1 MNKSLITKLII
12 SCIFILSCGETLQDK
27 EINLQTEDAIVAGQN
42 LRVSYNTNLKFEK
55 VSLSLLENNKTVEY
69 YGEQQF
75 NNSFFINRIINVS
88 LNRNKKY
95 FLEAKFYNKNNL
107 ETKRLPL
114 QIEASIIVKSL
125 CATENCLSLT
135 GNVIEGVN
143 NTLHVDLFK
152 IAATKIKYH
161 VITPYE
167 NYEVENVYN
176 SPVTVDWLNNIR
188 LKKVPKDISSYIAIV
203 NIEAFDN
210 HGLSTETSL
219 PFKVVRPLE
228 VKHYGKYE
236 LAEVY
241 EPVPV
246 TGCIPGTVGN
256 NVQYSESQS
265 ETRQNSV
272 STTLNRNWSNSLS
285 SNSSQTNSEGINV
298 GETSS
303 TILSSSL
310 QESETQ
316 SESLSNTYSKSEG
329 SNLQFNTTD
338 GENWSWS
345 LGETNSNTQGNS
357 NTNSSNNNI
366 SGGVTTGVSGEGS
379 LPFLAKASGKVEV
392 SAGVSRGWGE
402 SNSQSESNTQS
413 DTRGYST
420 GGSSQNGKSYGS
432 VQNEV
437 RGHSLTGAYVL
448 SSSASNTVSESTSL
462 SSGRVWN
469 MSESLSSGKVITE
482 GNSESLSQ
490 TIVTSESSSTTFSYS
505 GYIPRGRF
513 GMFHRQT
520 SRYVKLSEIISY
532 DLNGYPSHAGFIM
545 MNTWAWAPDLSI
557 GNSCDEVLN
566 SSLPKAECLIPPCG
580 E

>member
-1 MNKSLITKLII
+1 M
-12 SCIFILSCGETLQDK
+12 QDS
-27 EINLQTEDAIVAGQN
+27 EIKVNLPKTVVAGQN
-42 LRVSYNTNLKFEK
+42 LRIDYNTSLKFK
-55 VSLSLLENNKTVEY
+55 DVSLSLIENDKEVEF
-69 YGEQQF
+69 YGVQKF
-75 NNSFFINRIINVS
+75 SNTYFVNRIINVT
-88 LNRNKKY
+88 LNRNSTY
-95 FLEAKFYNKNNL
+95 YLGFKFYTENNF
-107 ETKRLPL
+107 EVKRIPL
-114 QIEASIIVKSL
+114 QIEPSIVIKSL
-125 CATENCLSLT
+125 CASDSCSVLT
-135 GNVIEGVN
+135 GNVIEGVG
-143 NTLHVDLFK
+143 NTVNIEIFK
-152 IAATKIKYH
+152 LAATKIVYR
-161 VITPYE
+161 VTSPYE
-167 NYEVENVYN
+167 DYEVENVYRT
-176 SPVTVDWLNNIR
+176 PVVNDWINNLR
-188 LKKVPKDISSYIAIV
+188 LKKVPDEVSSYIAVI
-203 NIEAFDN
+203 NIKAFDSE
-210 HGLSTETSL
+210 GLTAETSL

-272 STTLNRNWSNSLS
+272 STTVSNDWTNSLS
-285 SNSSQTNSEGINV
+285 SNLSQTNSEGINV

-303 TILSSSL
+303 TVLSSSL

-316 SESLSNTYSKSEG
+316 SESLSNTYSTSES
-329 SNLQFNTTD
+329 SNIQFSTTD

-345 LGETNSNTQGNS
+345 LGESNSNTQGNS
-357 NTNSSNNNI
+357 STNNSNNTI
-366 SGGVTTGVSGEGS
+366 SGGVTTGFSGEGS

-392 SAGVSRGWGE
+392 SAGVSRSWGE
-402 SNSQSESNTQS
+402 SNTQSESNTQTDS
-413 DTRGYST
+413 RGYST
-420 GGSSQNGKSYGS
+420 GGSSQSGKSYGS

-437 RGHSLTGAYVL
+437 RGHALSGAYVL
-448 SSSASNTVSESTSL
+448 SSSSSSSVSESTSL

-490 TIVTSESSSTTFSYS
+490 TIVTSESSTTTFSYS

-532 DLNGYPSHAGFIM
+532 DLNGYPSHVGFIM

-566 SSLPKAECLIPPCG
+566 SSLPEAECLIPPCG